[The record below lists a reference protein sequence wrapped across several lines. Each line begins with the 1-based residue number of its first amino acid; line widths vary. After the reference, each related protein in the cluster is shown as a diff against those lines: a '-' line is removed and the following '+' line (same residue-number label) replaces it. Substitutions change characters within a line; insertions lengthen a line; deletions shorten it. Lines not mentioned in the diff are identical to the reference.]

1 MVEATVANPKPIS
14 PVDTWIQELE
24 SIGRVEIK
32 SSFKSLIWRVG
43 LAVAIVAFVIYARYQ
58 AGDIGQR
65 GLTIA
70 VIGSGVLIIACLAFV
85 KMKYGGKSIVIERD
99 GLTTMEGMR
108 IPWTDIVD
116 VTIFTA
122 PRSDN
127 SVLVNLTE
135 DAWIQHMAT
144 QQGGGKM
151 LHKANK
157 FITRNRSIVLPS
169 YLDAPQN
176 DLVELLNRY
185 AQGRPES

>member
-1 MVEATVANPKPIS
+1 MAEATVANPKPIS
-14 PVDTWIQELE
+14 LVDTWIQELE

-99 GLTTMEGMR
+99 SLTTMEGMR

>member
-1 MVEATVANPKPIS
+1 MAEATVANPKPIS

-99 GLTTMEGMR
+99 SLTTMEGMR